1 VLCAHTI
8 RRLKDGSFDRFA
20 EGFMPSDQNPPPG
33 WLRFHMLRSLQNPNE
48 VVTFGFFDGTLEELN
63 RSQES
68 SDYQS
73 RRDTIDQYVDEVVV
87 NGIYEIVATRSSE
100 G

>member
-8 RRLKDGSFDRFA
+8 RRLKDGSFDQFA

-33 WLRFHMLRSLQNPNE
+33 WVRFHMLRSLQNPNE

-63 RSQES
+63 ESQEN

-73 RRDTIDQYVDEVVV
+73 RRDTIDQHVDEVVA

>member
-8 RRLKDGSFDRFA
+8 RRLKDGSFDQFA

-33 WLRFHMLRSLQNPNE
+33 WVRFHMLRSLQNPNE

-63 RSQES
+63 RSQEN

-73 RRDTIDQYVDEVVV
+73 RRDTIDQYVDEVVA
-87 NGIYEIVATRSSE
+87 NGIYEIVATRSRE